1 MRYLLQDDAVDPAQL
16 LAEPQRED
24 AVAGVVGAEAGGAA
38 AVLGDFV
45 AGLDQRRLMRLAEL
59 TAQGAGYG
67 HEFAGS
73 MFDDDLD
80 EDDEPFE
87 GVLISAQFR
96 DDDVVMS
103 RDAYNKLVGALLA
116 RLEARSP
123 Q

>member
-1 MRYLLQDDAVDPAQL
+1 MRYVLRDDAADPAML
-16 LAEPQRED
+16 LTEPRREE
-24 AVAGVVGAEAGGAA
+24 AVAGIVGAEAGGAA

-45 AGLDQRRLMRLAEL
+45 AGLDRRRLPRLAEL

-67 HEFAGS
+67 HEFAAS
-73 MFDDDLD
+73 MFDDDLE

-103 RDAYNKLVGALLA
+103 RAAYGKLVAALVERCGTA
-116 RLEARSP
+116 PS
-123 Q
+123 